1 MVNELIA
8 SLDYAIEELEKCKKD
23 KQRIRELEEQLAKAQ
38 QKVKLVNRL
47 IKEDL
52 KYDIGWLADN
62 INSIDDETT
71 IDDIY
76 KWLIDNGYLTDTYMP
91 TAKSINN
98 KLMELDVQI
107 HQEAKRLDIEKRTLI
122 TADGVIFF
130 TNEYLGDDNQI

>member
-8 SLDYAIEELEKCKKD
+8 SLDYAIAELEKCKKD

-52 KYDIGWLADN
+52 KYNIGWLADS
-62 INSIDDETT
+62 INSIDDVTT

-76 KWLIDNGYLTDTYMP
+76 EWLIDNGYLTSGYIP
-91 TAKSINN
+91 TSKSINN
-98 KLMELDVQI
+98 GLMTLDVRIYQKTERI
-107 HQEAKRLDIEKRTLI
+107 DIIKTPLI
-122 TADGVIFF
+122 TADGFIFF
-130 TNEYLGDDNQI
+130 TNEYLGDDD